1 MMRLVVV
8 GHDRDHD
15 VAVRVNSQPIRWKIH
30 NIKLIPHFIN
40 LDYAVSIEEK
50 INLNFEHF
58 RFTCRGSGLFSLRVN
73 LIHIL
78 CEL

>member
-1 MMRLVVV
+1 MQLIVVDDYIMMLLLL
-8 GHDRDHD
+8 
-15 VAVRVNSQPIRWKIH
+15 RVNSQLIEKKIH
-30 NIKLIPHFIN
+30 NSKLIPHFLN
-40 LDYAVSIEEK
+40 PDYAVSIEEK

-58 RFTCRGSGLFSLRVN
+58 RFTCRGSGLFSLWVN